1 MKAFYSQKP
10 KVLEAVGNGSY
21 LYRYNITEEQTEAT
35 EQTEQTEQAE
45 QTEQQTQW
53 SCEEVTVWAPLSANK
68 ITEKV
73 LTEKWDNNY
82 EQKLVNEYNAAVMGM
97 LSEDVAQKRKD
108 AYMTFIQDRTIL
120 KTQIDNDCKEIGI
133 K

>member
-21 LYRYNITEEQTEAT
+21 LYRYNITEEQIEAT
-35 EQTEQTEQAE
+35 EQTK
-45 QTEQQTQW
+45 QQTQW
-53 SCEEVTVWAPLSANK
+53 SCEEVIVWAPLSANK

-97 LSEDVAQKRKD
+97 LSEDVAQKKKD
-108 AYMTFIQDRTIL
+108 AYMAFLQERTIL
-120 KTQIDNDCKEIGI
+120 KTQIDNDCKEMGI
-133 K
+133 R

>member
-35 EQTEQTEQAE
+35 EQTEQ
-45 QTEQQTQW
+45 QTQW

-73 LTEKWDNNY
+73 LTEKWYNNY

-108 AYMTFIQDRTIL
+108 AYITFRQDRTIL
-120 KTQIDNDCKEIGI
+120 KT
-133 K
+133 

>member
-1 MKAFYSQKP
+1 MSRRGGSNPSTSAIYKSNLDWRYSLCDINCFDKE
-10 KVLEAVGNGSY
+10 LIHN
-21 LYRYNITEEQTEAT
+21 
-35 EQTEQTEQAE
+35 
-45 QTEQQTQW
+45 EQQTQW
-53 SCEEVTVWAPLSANK
+53 SCEEVIVWAPLSANK

-108 AYMTFIQDRTIL
+108 AYMTFLQERTEL
-120 KTQIDNDCKEIGI
+120 KTIVDNDCKEIGI

>member
-35 EQTEQTEQAE
+35 EQTK
-45 QTEQQTQW
+45 QQTQW
-53 SCEEVTVWAPLSANK
+53 SCEEVTVWSPLSANK

-108 AYMTFIQDRTIL
+108 AYMTFLQERTIL
-120 KTQIDNDCKEIGI
+120 KTQVDKDCKEMGI

>member
-35 EQTEQTEQAE
+35 EQTEQ
-45 QTEQQTQW
+45 QTQW
-53 SCEEVTVWAPLSANK
+53 SSEEVTVWAPLSANK

-108 AYMTFIQDRTIL
+108 AYMTFLQERTIL
-120 KTQIDNDCKEIGI
+120 KTQIDNDCKEMGI
-133 K
+133 R

>member
-1 MKAFYSQKP
+1 MKAIYSQKP

-21 LYRYNITEEQTEAT
+21 LYRYNITEEQI
-35 EQTEQTEQAE
+35 EQTEL
-45 QTEQQTQW
+45 TEQQTQW

-108 AYMTFIQDRTIL
+108 AYMTFLQERIIL
-120 KTQIDNDCKEIGI
+120 KNQIDNDCKEIGI
-133 K
+133 R

>member
-1 MKAFYSQKP
+1 MKAIYSQKP

-21 LYRYNITEEQTEAT
+21 LYRYNIIEEQI
-35 EQTEQTEQAE
+35 EQAE

-108 AYMTFIQDRTIL
+108 AYMTFLQERTIL
-120 KTQIDNDCKEIGI
+120 KTQIDNDCKEMGI

>member
-21 LYRYNITEEQTEAT
+21 LYRYNITEEQIEAT
-35 EQTEQTEQAE
+35 E

-108 AYMTFIQDRTIL
+108 AYMTLLQERTEL
-120 KTQIDNDCKEIGI
+120 KNIVDNDCKEMEI

>member
-21 LYRYNITEEQTEAT
+21 LYRYNITEEQIEAI
-35 EQTEQTEQAE
+35 E

-97 LSEDVAQKRKD
+97 LSEDIAQKRKD
-108 AYMTFIQDRTIL
+108 AYMTFLRERAEL
-120 KTQIDNDCKEIGI
+120 KTIVDNDCKEMGI

>member
-21 LYRYNITEEQTEAT
+21 LYRYNITE
-35 EQTEQTEQAE
+35 EQTEQAE

-73 LTEKWDNNY
+73 LTERWDNNY
-82 EQKLVNEYNAAVMGM
+82 EQKLINEYNAAVMGM

-108 AYMTFIQDRTIL
+108 AYMTFLQERAEL
-120 KTQIDNDCKEIGI
+120 KTIVDNDCKEMGI

>member
-1 MKAFYSQKP
+1 MKALYGQKP

-21 LYRYNITEEQTEAT
+21 LYRYNITEEQIEAT
-35 EQTEQTEQAE
+35 E

-82 EQKLVNEYNAAVMGM
+82 EQKLVNEYNAAEMGM
-97 LSEDVAQKRKD
+97 LSEDVAQKKKD
-108 AYMTFIQDRTIL
+108 AYMTFLQERAEL
-120 KTQIDNDCKEIGI
+120 KTIVDNDCKEMGI

>member
-21 LYRYNITEEQTEAT
+21 LYRYKITEEQIEAI
-35 EQTEQTEQAE
+35 E

-97 LSEDVAQKRKD
+97 LSEDIAQKRKD
-108 AYMTFIQDRTIL
+108 AYMTFLRERAEL
-120 KTQIDNDCKEIGI
+120 KTIVDNDCKEMGI

>member
-21 LYRYNITEEQTEAT
+21 LYRYNIIE
-35 EQTEQTEQAE
+35 EQTEQTEQ
-45 QTEQQTQW
+45 QQQTQW

-108 AYMTFIQDRTIL
+108 AYMTFLQERTIL
-120 KTQIDNDCKEIGI
+120 KTQIDNDCKEMGI

>member
-1 MKAFYSQKP
+1 MKAIYSQKP

-35 EQTEQTEQAE
+35 E

-82 EQKLVNEYNAAVMGM
+82 EQKLVNEYNAAIMGM
-97 LSEDVAQKRKD
+97 LTEDIAQKRKD
-108 AYMTFIQDRTIL
+108 AYMAFLQERAEL
-120 KTQIDNDCKEIGI
+120 KTIVDNDCKEMGI

>member
-21 LYRYNITEEQTEAT
+21 LYRYNITE
-35 EQTEQTEQAE
+35 EQTEQAE

-73 LTEKWDNNY
+73 LTERWGNNY
-82 EQKLVNEYNAAVMGM
+82 EQKLVNEYNSAVMGL
-97 LSEDVAQKRKD
+97 LSEEEAQTRIE
-108 AYMTFIQDRTIL
+108 AYKTFLQERTIL
-120 KTQIDNDCKEIGI
+120 KTQIDNDCKEFGI

>member
-21 LYRYNITEEQTEAT
+21 LYRYNITEEQIEAT
-35 EQTEQTEQAE
+35 E

-73 LTEKWDNNY
+73 LTEKWNNNY

-108 AYMTFIQDRTIL
+108 VYMTFLQERAEL
-120 KTQIDNDCKEIGI
+120 KTIVDNDCKEMGI

>member
-35 EQTEQTEQAE
+35 EQTEQ
-45 QTEQQTQW
+45 QTQW
-53 SCEEVTVWAPLSANK
+53 SCEEVTVWVPLSANK

-108 AYMTFIQDRTIL
+108 AYMTFLQERTIL
-120 KTQIDNDCKEIGI
+120 KTQIDNDCKEMGI
-133 K
+133 R

>member
-1 MKAFYSQKP
+1 MKAIYSQKP

-21 LYRYNITEEQTEAT
+21 LYRYNIIEEQI
-35 EQTEQTEQAE
+35 EQAE

-108 AYMTFIQDRTIL
+108 AYMTFLQERTIL
-120 KTQIDNDCKEIGI
+120 KTQIDNDCKEMGI
-133 K
+133 R

>member
-21 LYRYNITEEQTEAT
+21 LYRYNITEEQIEAI
-35 EQTEQTEQAE
+35 E

-82 EQKLVNEYNAAVMGM
+82 EQKLINEYNAAVMGM

-108 AYMTFIQDRTIL
+108 AYMTFLQERAEL
-120 KTQIDNDCKEIGI
+120 KTIVDNDCKEMGI

>member
-35 EQTEQTEQAE
+35 E

-108 AYMTFIQDRTIL
+108 AYMTFLQERAEL
-120 KTQIDNDCKEIGI
+120 KNIVDNDCKEMGI
-133 K
+133 R

>member
-35 EQTEQTEQAE
+35 EQTEQ
-45 QTEQQTQW
+45 QTQW
-53 SCEEVTVWAPLSANK
+53 RCEEVAVWAPLSANK

-108 AYMTFIQDRTIL
+108 AYMTFLQERTIL
-120 KTQIDNDCKEIGI
+120 KTQIDNDCKEMGI

>member
-21 LYRYNITEEQTEAT
+21 LYRYNITEEQIEAI
-35 EQTEQTEQAE
+35 E

-53 SCEEVTVWAPLSANK
+53 SCEEVTVWAPISANK

-97 LSEDVAQKRKD
+97 LSEDIAQKRKD
-108 AYMTFIQDRTIL
+108 AYMTFLQERAEL
-120 KTQIDNDCKEIGI
+120 KTIVDNDCKEMGI

>member
-21 LYRYNITEEQTEAT
+21 LYRYNITEEQIEAI
-35 EQTEQTEQAE
+35 E

-97 LSEDVAQKRKD
+97 LSEDIAQKRKD
-108 AYMTFIQDRTIL
+108 AYMTFLQERAEL
-120 KTQIDNDCKEIGI
+120 KTIVDNDCKEMGI

>member
-21 LYRYNITEEQTEAT
+21 LYRYNITEEQIEAT
-35 EQTEQTEQAE
+35 E

-82 EQKLVNEYNAAVMGM
+82 EQKLVNEYNAAEMGM
-97 LSEDVAQKRKD
+97 LSEDVAQKKKD
-108 AYMTFIQDRTIL
+108 AYMTFLQERAEL
-120 KTQIDNDCKEIGI
+120 KTIVDNDCKEMGL

>member
-1 MKAFYSQKP
+1 MKAYYSQKP

-21 LYRYNITEEQTEAT
+21 LYRYNITEEQIEAT
-35 EQTEQTEQAE
+35 E

-97 LSEDVAQKRKD
+97 LSEDIAQKRKD
-108 AYMTFIQDRTIL
+108 AYMTFLQERTEL
-120 KTQIDNDCKEIGI
+120 KNIVDNDCKEMGI
-133 K
+133 S

>member
-21 LYRYNITEEQTEAT
+21 LYRYNITEEQIEAT
-35 EQTEQTEQAE
+35 E

-97 LSEDVAQKRKD
+97 LSEDVAQK
-108 AYMTFIQDRTIL
+108 
-120 KTQIDNDCKEIGI
+120 
-133 K
+133 

>member
-1 MKAFYSQKP
+1 MKALYSQKP

-21 LYRYNITEEQTEAT
+21 LYRYNITEEQIEAT
-35 EQTEQTEQAE
+35 E

-97 LSEDVAQKRKD
+97 LSEDVAQKKKD
-108 AYMTFIQDRTIL
+108 AYMTFLQERAEL
-120 KTQIDNDCKEIGI
+120 KTIVDNDCKEMGI

>member
-35 EQTEQTEQAE
+35 EHN
-45 QTEQQTQW
+45 EQQTQW
-53 SCEEVTVWAPLSANK
+53 SCEEVTVWDPLSANK

-73 LTEKWDNNY
+73 LTERWNNNY

-97 LSEDVAQKRKD
+97 LSEDDAKKRKD
-108 AYMTFIQDRTIL
+108 AYMAFLQERTIL
-120 KTQIDNDCKEIGI
+120 KTQIDNDCKEMGI

>member
-21 LYRYNITEEQTEAT
+21 LYRYNITEEQI
-35 EQTEQTEQAE
+35 EQAE

-108 AYMTFIQDRTIL
+108 AYMTFLQERAEL
-120 KTQIDNDCKEIGI
+120 KTIVDNDCKEMGI

>member
-10 KVLEAVGNGSY
+10 KILEAVGNGSY
-21 LYRYNITEEQTEAT
+21 LYRYNITEEQTEA
-35 EQTEQTEQAE
+35 TEQTEQAE

-97 LSEDVAQKRKD
+97 LSEDVAQKKKD
-108 AYMTFIQDRTIL
+108 AYMTFLQERTIL
-120 KTQIDNDCKEIGI
+120 KNQIDNDCKEMGI

>member
-1 MKAFYSQKP
+1 MKAYYSQKP

-21 LYRYNITEEQTEAT
+21 LYRYNITEEQIEAT
-35 EQTEQTEQAE
+35 E

-53 SCEEVTVWAPLSANK
+53 SCEEVTVWSPLSANK

-73 LTEKWDNNY
+73 LTERWDNNY
-82 EQKLVNEYNAAVMGM
+82 EQKLINEYNAAVMGM
-97 LSEDVAQKRKD
+97 LSEDVAQKKKD
-108 AYMTFIQDRTIL
+108 AYTTFLQERTIL

>member
-10 KVLEAVGNGSY
+10 KVVEAVGNGSY
-21 LYRYNITEEQTEAT
+21 LYRYKIIGEHIEAT
-35 EQTEQTEQAE
+35 KQTK
-45 QTEQQTQW
+45 QQTQW

-68 ITEKV
+68 ITEEV
-73 LTEKWDNNY
+73 LTEKRDNNY
-82 EQKLVNEYNAAVMGM
+82 GQKLINEYNAVVMGM

-108 AYMTFIQDRTIL
+108 AYMTFLQERTIL
-120 KTQIDNDCKEIGI
+120 KTQIDKDCKEMGI

>member
-1 MKAFYSQKP
+1 MKAIYSQKP

-21 LYRYNITEEQTEAT
+21 LYRYNITEEQTE
-35 EQTEQTEQAE
+35 QAE

-53 SCEEVTVWAPLSANK
+53 SCEEVTVWSPLSANK

-108 AYMTFIQDRTIL
+108 AYMTFLQERAEL
-120 KTQIDNDCKEIGI
+120 KTIVDNDCKEMGI

>member
-21 LYRYNITEEQTEAT
+21 LYRYNIIEEQTEAT
-35 EQTEQTEQAE
+35 E

-53 SCEEVTVWAPLSANK
+53 SCEEVTVWAPISANK

-108 AYMTFIQDRTIL
+108 AYMTFLQERAEL
-120 KTQIDNDCKEIGI
+120 KNIVDNDCKEMGI

>member
-21 LYRYNITEEQTEAT
+21 LYRYNITEEQI
-35 EQTEQTEQAE
+35 EQAE

-108 AYMTFIQDRTIL
+108 AYMTFLQERAEL
-120 KTQIDNDCKEIGI
+120 KTIVDNDCKEMGI
-133 K
+133 S

>member
-21 LYRYNITEEQTEAT
+21 LYRYNITEEQIEST
-35 EQTEQTEQAE
+35 E

-82 EQKLVNEYNAAVMGM
+82 EQKLINEYNAAEMGM
-97 LSEDVAQKRKD
+97 LSEDDAQKKKD
-108 AYMTFIQDRTIL
+108 AYMTFLQERTEL
-120 KTQIDNDCKEIGI
+120 KTIVDNDCKEMGI

>member
-21 LYRYNITEEQTEAT
+21 LYRYNITE
-35 EQTEQTEQAE
+35 EQTEQAE

-97 LSEDVAQKRKD
+97 LLEDVAQKRKD
-108 AYMTFIQDRTIL
+108 AYMTFLQERTEL
-120 KTQIDNDCKEIGI
+120 KNIVDNDCKEMGI
-133 K
+133 S

>member
-1 MKAFYSQKP
+1 MKAIYSQKP

-21 LYRYNITEEQTEAT
+21 LYRYNITEEQI
-35 EQTEQTEQAE
+35 EQAE

-53 SCEEVTVWAPLSANK
+53 SCEEVTVWAPISANK

-108 AYMTFIQDRTIL
+108 AYMTFLQERTIL
-120 KTQIDNDCKEIGI
+120 KTQIDNDCKEMGI
-133 K
+133 R